1 MADSFLFYD
10 LETFG
15 QDPRRTRIS
24 QYAAIRTDAD
34 LNEIDT
40 PVSFFVRPA
49 DDLLPSPMATLVT
62 GITPQQ
68 ALAEGISEAELAR
81 VKTQWIAST
90 VYERDS
96 VQNQAQELGSNWVQ
110 GFPLDAEERL
120 LTLLRT
126 ITAEEV
132 QAVAAKYFGDDQLTI
147 ATLLPQPLDAPR
159 ARPQLPAG
167 AVIR

>member
-62 GITPQQ
+62 GITRNRRWPR
-68 ALAEGISEAELAR
+68 ASAR
-81 VKTQWIAST
+81 PRPSTAST
-90 VYERDS
+90 NSCRAPAPAHWVTTRC
-96 VQNQAQELGSNWVQ
+96 GSTMSSS
-110 GFPLDAEERL
+110 A
-120 LTLLRT
+120 TACSAISMTRT
-126 ITAEEV
+126 NASGATA
-132 QAVAAKYFGDDQLTI
+132 I
-147 ATLLPQPLDAPR
+147 R
-159 ARPQLPAG
+159 AGTCWTCCA
-167 AVIR
+167 